1 MKYRCIRGFT
11 VPKFDD
17 DGFETDEELNIEED
31 SVWEFS
37 DSKSRIIG
45 GEVRLD
51 SDEYDWLE
59 ISKELFR
66 MCFEPVKEDAD
77 HA

>member
-1 MKYRCIRGFT
+1 MKYRCIQGFT
-11 VPKFDD
+11 VPKCDD

-31 SVWEFS
+31 SVWEMS
-37 DSKSRIIG
+37 DSKSRIVG

-59 ISKELFR
+59 IRKELFR
-66 MCFEPVKEDAD
+66 MCFEPVKEASD